1 MAWRE
6 RGVVG
11 LLTGH
16 GGGRP
21 RALPDPMVAAAIQ
34 IATTA

>member
-21 RALPDPMVAAAIQ
+21 RALPDPMV
-34 IATTA
+34 